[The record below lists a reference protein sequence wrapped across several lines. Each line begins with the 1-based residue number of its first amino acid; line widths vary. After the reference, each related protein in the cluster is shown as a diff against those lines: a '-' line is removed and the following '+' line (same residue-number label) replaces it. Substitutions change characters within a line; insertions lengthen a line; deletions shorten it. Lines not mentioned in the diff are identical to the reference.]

1 MTTTP
6 DTLELDVQL
15 TERDY
20 LLANYWY
27 FFRNW
32 SVRSLIPIAAILLG
46 VSVFLWIRN
55 PRGIP
60 WMGLVLPAALVAILI
75 SVYFGSKRS
84 MASNKSLQ
92 EPIHYR
98 FSRDEIE
105 AVASSSSGRTNWA
118 NIFAAHEA
126 GRNFLIFIS
135 RNQMYTI
142 PKRCFDREEQ
152 IASFRALLRDC
163 LGERAH
169 LRGVRHP

>member
-1 MTTTP
+1 MRTTSETI
-6 DTLELDVQL
+6 ELDVQL

-20 LLANYWY
+20 MLANYWY
-27 FFRNW
+27 LFRNW
-32 SVRSLIPIAAILLG
+32 SVRSLIPIASILLG
-46 VSVFLWIRN
+46 VSIFLWIRN

-60 WMGLVLPAALVAILI
+60 WIGFLLPAILIAMLI

-92 EPIHYR
+92 ALIHYR
-98 FSRDEIE
+98 FTRDEIE
-105 AVASSSSGRTNWA
+105 AIASSSSGRTSWE
-118 NIFAAHEA
+118 NIYAAHEA

-142 PKRCFDREEQ
+142 PKRCFDHEEQ
-152 IASFRALLRDC
+152 IASFRTLLRDR

-169 LRGVRHP
+169 LRAA